1 VTATAYGVVAAP
13 ANGNAEATTMYM
25 MTPVNDGGGGG
36 GGDDEAS
43 RRPTHDPR
51 KPSKV

>member
-1 VTATAYGVVAAP
+1 MTATAYGVVAAP

-25 MTPVNDGGGGG
+25 MTAVNDGGGGG
-36 GGDDEAS
+36 GGDDKAS